1 MAPEYA
7 LEGRFSEK
15 SDVFSF
21 GVVMLEIATG
31 TRNISFHEEGSL
43 SLLGHVSQTCFFVRQ
58 FSCFFVSACD
68 EQWFSYMM
76 LKLQVWKLWN
86 QGSIASLVDTR
97 LSGDEGQ
104 REEVTRCIHIG
115 LLCVQELP
123 VDRPS
128 VSGVLS
134 MLSSEIVTLPV
145 PKQPAFVINSSFSDT
160 GTSSSHQSQDPNSS
174 RNNVSLTMVD
184 GR

>member
-43 SLLGHVSQTCFFVRQ
+43 SLLGHVSQTCFFVSV
-58 FSCFFVSACD
+58 FLLFCD
-68 EQWFSYMM
+68 KQWFSYMM

-104 REEVTRCIHIG
+104 REEVARCIHIG
-115 LLCVQELP
+115 LLCVQDLP

-145 PKQPAFVINSSFSDT
+145 PKQPAFIINSSFSDI

-174 RNNVSLTMVD
+174 RNNVSLTMID